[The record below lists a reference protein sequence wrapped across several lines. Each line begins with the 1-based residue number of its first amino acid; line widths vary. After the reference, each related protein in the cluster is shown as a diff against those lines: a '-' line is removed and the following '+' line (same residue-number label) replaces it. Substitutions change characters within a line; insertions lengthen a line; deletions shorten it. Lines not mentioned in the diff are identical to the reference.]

1 MKSKNVAFSI
11 NLIILIVIA
20 LVFMLIGS
28 GCCVFRGLSEM
39 GFMGA
44 GWKSSD
50 SETPIESNNLIEDS
64 SK

>member
-28 GCCVFRGLSEM
+28 GCCIFRGLSEM
-39 GFMGA
+39 GCLGA

-50 SETPIESNNLIEDS
+50 SDSSIQSNNLIEDN